1 MFYLVLV
8 LRECLKNPATIYVFL
23 IDFVMPKKRMNRH
36 YFGLREARVEWKP
49 LDLQVYLREHKKKTQ
64 AGDNDKLVGQFVGQ
78 GGCLIEYPEI
88 LEILIL
94 IDAVAEVA
102 AAVVVASVRE

>member
-1 MFYLVLV
+1 M
-8 LRECLKNPATIYVFL
+8 RP
-23 IDFVMPKKRMNRH
+23 
-36 YFGLREARVEWKP
+36 EWSGN
-49 LDLQVYLREHKKKTQ
+49 LSICRYTCANIKKKTQ

>member
-49 LDLQVYLREHKKKTQ
+49 LDLQVYLREHKKTK
-64 AGDNDKLVGQFVGQ
+64 AGDNGKVVRRFEGQ